1 MLLSKCLFD
10 IEHKKNP
17 IFRAIHLNHTML
29 KNFGDKIA
37 ITQGSLNVSYDS
49 LLKKITQY
57 ALLLDIKPQQNIVV
71 FMENRPGW
79 IYSFFAIWHNRG
91 IAVPVDHLATAD
103 EVAFILNDCKPA
115 AIFTSAQSEPVMR
128 EAMKLARLNAPVIK
142 TDLHESLP
150 TGNAPAANMPVP
162 PGNDTAIIIYTSGT
176 TGSPKGVM
184 LSYDNVMANFEG
196 VVEHIPIYTPQSR
209 VMILLP
215 LHHVFPLLGSLVVP
229 LYAGGSVAMSPS
241 MASEDIIK
249 TLQDNKITIVIG
261 VPRLYA
267 AIRKGIKNK
276 IEKSAVARLLF
287 ALADKANSM
296 ALSRFLFT
304 SVHKKMG
311 GAIKHLVAGG
321 AALDVEVARDYQIL
335 GFEVLEGYGMT
346 ETAPMITFTRPGRVR
361 VGSPGEALHGTDIR
375 IVDGEITVRG
385 RQVMQGYYKRPEE
398 TAEVIRDGWLHTGDL
413 GYLDEEGFLYITG
426 RKKEIIVLSS
436 GKNVNPAEP
445 ELKLEES
452 PLVRE
457 CGVFFK
463 DDLLQAVIVP
473 EKSAIAQTDNASIED
488 IIRWQVIDQY
498 NQTVS
503 SYKKIMR
510 FYVTDQELPRTRLS
524 KLQRFKLESFA
535 VDSDHSHEQVAIPD
549 FEEFKMISAFLKK
562 EKGREVLPHHHLEM
576 DLGLDSLDKVSFQT
590 YLHHTFGVEM
600 EPLDMLKFN
609 NISLLARHVKTAK
622 TKMEE
627 QKINW
632 TDILK
637 EKVQLQLPRTWF
649 TGRVMVRLSRFFFH
663 LYFRF
668 KARGMSNIP
677 EGPCIIAPNHQSF
690 YDALFVASQLKIK
703 QIKKTYFYAK
713 EKHVKHSW
721 LKFLANRHNIIVMD
735 LDKELK
741 ESIQK
746 MGEVLKRNKNLII
759 FPEGTRTVNGSLGQF
774 KKTFAILSR
783 ELNIPIVPVSISG
796 AFEALPKGSFFPKPF
811 SRVQVE
817 FLVPIYPASHN
828 YDSLTG
834 AVKRKIENRS
844 LTPTLPE

>member
-1 MLLSKCLFD
+1 ML
-10 IEHKKNP
+10 IN
-17 IFRAIHLNHTML
+17 A
-29 KNFGDKIA
+29 GDKTA
-37 ITQGSLNVSYDS
+37 ITYGSQNINYES

-57 ALLLDIKPQQNIVV
+57 ALLLDIKPHQNVVV

-79 IYSFFAIWHNRG
+79 IYAFYAIWHNQG

-103 EVAFILNDCKPA
+103 EVAFILNDCRPA
-115 AIFTSAQSEPVMR
+115 AIFTSAQSEPVML
-128 EAMKLARLNAPVIK
+128 EAMKTARLNVPVIK
-142 TDLHESLP
+142 GDLHESHP
-150 TGNAPAANMPVP
+150 TGNEPAANMPVP
-162 PGNDTAIIIYTSGT
+162 PDNDTALIIYTSGT

-184 LSYDNVMANFEG
+184 LSYDNLMANFEG
-196 VVEHIPIYTPQSR
+196 VAQHIPIYTSQSR

-215 LHHVFPLLGSLVVP
+215 LHHIFPLLGSLVIP
-229 LYAGGSVAMSPS
+229 LYVGGSVAMSPS

-249 TLQDNKITIVIG
+249 TLQDNKITIIIG

-296 ALSRFLFT
+296 TLSRFLFT
-304 SVHKKMG
+304 SVHKKLG
-311 GAIKHLVAGG
+311 GAIKSLVAGG
-321 AALDVEVARDYQIL
+321 AALDVDVARDYQIL

-361 VGSPGEALHGTDIR
+361 VGSPGEALHGTEIR
-375 IVDGEITVRG
+375 INDGEITVRG

-398 TAEVIRDGWLHTGDL
+398 TAEVIREGWLHTGDL
-413 GYLDEEGFLYITG
+413 GYLDKEGFLYITG
-426 RKKEIIVLSS
+426 RKKEIIVLSN

-463 DDLLQAVIVP
+463 NDLLQAVIVP
-473 EKSAIAQTDNASIED
+473 EKSAIIQTDNASIED
-488 IIRWQVIDQY
+488 IIRWQVIDKY
-498 NQTVS
+498 NQSVS

-510 FYVTDQELPRTRLS
+510 FYISDQELPRTRLS
-524 KLQRFKLESFA
+524 KLQRFKLDSFA
-535 VDSDHSHEQVAIPD
+535 VDNDRKQEQPAIPD
-549 FEEFKMISAFLKK
+549 FEEYNMISAYLEK
-562 EKGREVLPHHHLEM
+562 EKSRDVLPHHHLEM
-576 DLGLDSLDKVSFQT
+576 DLGLDSLDKVSFQS
-590 YLHHTFGVEM
+590 YLHQAFGVKM
-600 EPLDMLKFN
+600 EPSEMLKFN
-609 NISLLARHVKTAK
+609 NISLLAQHVQTVKTK
-622 TKMEE
+622 TEE
-627 QKINW
+627 QKVNW
-632 TDILK
+632 TEILK
-637 EKVQLQLPRTWF
+637 EKVQLKLPKTWF
-649 TGRVMVRLSRFFFH
+649 TGSLMVKSSRLFFQ

-690 YDALFVASQLKIK
+690 FDGLFVASYLKTR

-721 LKFLANRHNIIVMD
+721 LKFLANRNNIIVMD
-735 LDKELK
+735 LNKELK

-759 FPEGTRTVNGSLGQF
+759 FPEGTRTTNGSLGQF
-774 KKTFAILSR
+774 KKTFAILSS
-783 ELNIPIVPVSISG
+783 ELNIPIVPVSIRG
-796 AFEALPKGSFFPKPF
+796 AYKALPRGSFFPRPF
-811 SRVQVE
+811 SKVQVE
-817 FLVPIYPASHN
+817 FLAPVYPAAHS
-828 YDSLTG
+828 YDSLAG
-834 AVKRKIENRS
+834 AVKREIERS
-844 LTPTLPE
+844 LPQ